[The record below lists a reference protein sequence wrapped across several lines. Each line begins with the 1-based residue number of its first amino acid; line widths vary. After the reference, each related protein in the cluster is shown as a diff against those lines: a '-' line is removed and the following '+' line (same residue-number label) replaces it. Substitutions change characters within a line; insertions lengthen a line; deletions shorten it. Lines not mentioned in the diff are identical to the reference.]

1 MPVQPPLEV
10 TVRRGAAGIVVTFDG
25 ELDIAGDAAARRALT
40 PLADQPRKVV
50 LDLTGLSFCDLPGMR
65 TIVEFTRTAAAR
77 GVDVELRGAG
87 GQVGR
92 LLRLTHARG
101 VLPLGE

>member
-1 MPVQPPLEV
+1 MPVKPPLEL
-10 TVRRGAAGIVVTFDG
+10 TVRRGAAGIIVAFHG
-25 ELDIAGDAAARRALT
+25 ELDIAGDADARRTLA

-50 LDLTGLSFCDLPGMR
+50 LDLAGLRFCDVPGMR

-77 GVDVELRGAG
+77 GVDVEVRGAG

-92 LLRLTHARG
+92 LLDLTHARG